1 MPLIRVGLTPE
12 PGAFT
17 TYDAIGG
24 TASGATV
31 EVLKAIAAL
40 QDLTPTYV
48 LFHGSGSNPGV
59 AALNDDRI
67 DVIAYTFQITPE
79 RTAQVDFSVPV
90 LSYGEAL
97 VVQARDR
104 TAYRTSADLAGR
116 TIGVIAGSNY
126 VGIAERAGATT
137 VVGTSLAG
145 AVAEV
150 DAGRIDAVIGTA
162 PTLTYVVRHGA
173 YPNVRLVTDYV
184 SSDALPAGFGV
195 KKGNAALLAALDAGL
210 AQLKADGSLDRILA
224 AYGLSSS

>member
-1 MPLIRVGLTPE
+1 MTLIRVGLTPE

-17 TYDAIGG
+17 TYDAAAG

-40 QDLTPTYV
+40 QDLTLTYV

-67 DVIAYTFQITPE
+67 DVIVYTYQITPE
-79 RTAQVDFSVPV
+79 RAAQYDFSTPV

-104 TAYRTSADLAGR
+104 TEYRTSADLAGR
-116 TIGVIAGSNY
+116 TVGVIAGSNY
-126 VGIAERAGATT
+126 VGIAKRAGAAI

-145 AVAEV
+145 AVADV
-150 DAGRIDAVIGTA
+150 DAGKIDAVIGTA
-162 PTLTYVVRHGA
+162 PTLTYVVHHGP
-173 YPNVRLVTDYV
+173 YPNVRVVTDYV

-195 KKGNAALLAALDAGL
+195 RKGNAALLAAIDAGL
-210 AQLKADGSLDRILA
+210 AHLKADGSLERILA
-224 AYGLSSS
+224 GYGLAPS